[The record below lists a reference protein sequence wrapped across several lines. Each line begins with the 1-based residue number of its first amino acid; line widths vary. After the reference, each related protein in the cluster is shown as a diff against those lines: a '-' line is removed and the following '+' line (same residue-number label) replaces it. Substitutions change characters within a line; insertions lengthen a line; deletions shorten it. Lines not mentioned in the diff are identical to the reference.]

1 MVMTTRCRRFP
12 ALVAV
17 LALALAHA
25 ACVTTTN
32 GAPPPEESPGE
43 AAEYNVQLGANYL
56 AQGRLEL
63 AKEKIEKAL
72 EQDDSLPVAHTYAG
86 LLYDR
91 LNEVDKAS
99 FHYRRAL
106 RLAPNDPVAL
116 NLYGVFVCRQ
126 GDPAGA
132 EQYFVKA
139 TLDPLYRTPEAAFTN
154 AGVCLLR
161 DQQQERAEGYFR
173 RALESNPRY
182 ADALWEMARLS
193 HSRSLPLQA
202 RAFFQRYAEVSTMS
216 SEALWLGLRI
226 ERELGNQERASRY
239 ADELLADFPD
249 SVEARELMQS
259 GWAGNG

>member
-1 MVMTTRCRRFP
+1 MVTTTTYKRLAKLLAML
-12 ALVAV
+12 ALV
-17 LALALAHA
+17 LTQS
-25 ACVTTTN
+25 ACVTTTD
-32 GAPPPEESPGE
+32 GKPPPEESPGE
-43 AAEYNVQLGANYL
+43 AAEFNVQLGANYL

-63 AKEKIEKAL
+63 AKDKIEKAL
-72 EQDDSLPVAHTYAG
+72 EQDDSLAVAHTYAG

-91 LNEVDKAS
+91 LNETDKAS

-106 RLAPNDPVAL
+106 KLAPNDPVAL

-139 TLDPLYRTPEAAFTN
+139 TLDPLYGTPEAAFTN
-154 AGVCLLR
+154 AGVCLMR
-161 DQQQERAEGYFR
+161 DEQDERAERYFR
-173 RALESNPRY
+173 RALESNPRF

-193 HSRSLPLQA
+193 HSRDLPLQA
-202 RAFFQRYAEVSTMS
+202 RAFFQRYAEVSEMS
-216 SEALWLGLRI
+216 SESLWLGLRI

-239 ADELLADFPD
+239 ADRLLADYPD
-249 SVEARELMQS
+249 SVEARELLQS